1 MKRIICVLAV
11 LIGLI
16 LPAAAS
22 PDLNGGLGYFPYI
35 YNSEGEP
42 VATPA
47 AYTSV
52 KTITGETLGLGQLK
66 DLSCIIY
73 DNAGTVYIAD
83 SGNNRIVMLDNQ
95 YNLKGVIGPFDN
107 NGTQDNFNNPTGL
120 CAVDGKLYV
129 ADSANARI
137 LCFDGVSHQL
147 IREFGRP
154 VIETQAEDYVYE
166 PTQLAVDYAG
176 RMYVI
181 AKGINQGLVQL
192 DENGEFM
199 SYMGA
204 PKVSPT
210 FTQIIRRWF
219 ATKEQ
224 AAALMKIVPTEYNAV
239 KMDDKG
245 FLYVTAKTQ
254 NVKPIS
260 RLNSQGENVL
270 KYSKTAKMGYPS
282 GDGDYADSTGAY
294 LQTSFVD
301 ITVREDG
308 SYLALDTLMGRVFA
322 YDEGGSLLYVFGN
335 MGALNGSF
343 YSPSSR
349 TAAGDDVLVTDRSK
363 GSIDVFAPTDFG
375 RCVNNA
381 VGLQKEG
388 YLPKAEEAWNQVL
401 DQCSN
406 YDIAYIN
413 LARIDIQ
420 NGNFSEAME
429 KLQATNEKYYYSQAF
444 KEYRSEYI
452 SQRFTPIA
460 ILLVVLILVLIFV
473 PRLVRRLA
481 PVQRLSQTRVMRE
494 MRYGSYAMFHPFDG
508 YWDIKREKR
517 GSIASAAIFF
527 VLFAL
532 IYMIRAQYSGYLFSS
547 KPSDQVNV
555 WFELARMMIPILLWC
570 VSNWCFTTLM
580 EGEGSLKDIFIA
592 TGFALKP
599 YIYLSIPLFIMS
611 HVLTS
616 EEAVFYTVLNTISI
630 IWVVALLFFGMM
642 MTHDYSLG
650 KALLTL
656 LLTLVGI
663 CLILFISLL
672 LVNLVQEVFA
682 FGFNLYKEILFR
694 FY

>member
-343 YSPSSR
+343 YSPSSL

-494 MRYGSYAMFHPFDG
+494 MRYHVPSLRRLLGHQAGEARFHCQRGDLLRPFRPDLYDPGPVQRLSLQQQAVGSGQRLVRAGADDDSHSAVVRIQLVFHHPDG
-508 YWDIKREKR
+508 GRRQPEGYLYRHRLCPEALYLPEHSSVHYEPCAHLG
-517 GSIASAAIFF
+517 GSRVLHSAQYHFHHLGGSAAFLRHDDDPR
-527 VLFAL
+527 LFPGQSAAHPAADAGGNL
-532 IYMIRAQYSGYLFSS
+532 PDPVYQSAAGESGAGS
-547 KPSDQVNV
+547 V
-555 WFELARMMIPILLWC
+555 C
-570 VSNWCFTTLM
+570 VRL
-580 EGEGSLKDIFIA
+580 
-592 TGFALKP
+592 
-599 YIYLSIPLFIMS
+599 
-611 HVLTS
+611 
-616 EEAVFYTVLNTISI
+616 
-630 IWVVALLFFGMM
+630 
-642 MTHDYSLG
+642 
-650 KALLTL
+650 
-656 LLTLVGI
+656 
-663 CLILFISLL
+663 
-672 LVNLVQEVFA
+672 
-682 FGFNLYKEILFR
+682 
-694 FY
+694 